1 MPMSE
6 CLESESFFRHRL
18 QWYRARV
25 GAMSLREVGYRII
38 EHGRRAAWRRDRAG
52 WDNFLQIE
60 DGLVSDWD
68 FLRSRLANANGAT
81 VGAKFVD
88 SVRRTCDGDVE
99 LLGRCWSVLDRDKW
113 RRGCPPGEFWL
124 GDPVSG
130 KTWPGA
136 DIYCFAIEYRRA
148 MERGDIKYVCEL
160 NRLQF
165 LHPIA
170 AKIARTGDVS
180 LIRWAFRLLASWAHA
195 NPPFRGINWI
205 SGIELAL
212 RLVSL
217 ALLIAAAGPTQ
228 LEVGERILVRRVV
241 AAHGYWLYR
250 YPSRF
255 SSANNHLLLEGL
267 GLYIAG
273 TLAPDLPGA
282 KRWAHRGRNI
292 LEKEVSK
299 QILEDGVGAEQSP
312 TYQSFIMEALAFAIV
327 LASGIGTPLDPS
339 VLDRLAVG
347 AKHLLWLLDDGG
359 VAPAIGD
366 NDETRVIAQP
376 PDREPRYIASIVAAV
391 AGITGRPTLAPGD
404 WDPHLRD
411 VLFDTPKAAR
421 GRCDGIC
428 TFPVGGYTAIRDRIG
443 GHRCHLIF
451 DHGPLGYLS
460 LSAHGHADALA
471 LWLTVDD
478 QPVFIDAGTYLYYS
492 AGSIRGQ
499 LRESA
504 AHNTLLVAGV
514 SQSRASGA
522 FTWANKATGRLLSWC
537 PWPNWSVTGE
547 HDGYLRS
554 FGVRHVRTI
563 ERGEPGIIIR
573 DHLDG
578 ADRPLPVAIR
588 FLLHPGLVAV
598 VEDRE
603 IAIYQGQKLL
613 ASVLAP
619 PNYRI
624 DAVNDASAGDGGW
637 YSPRFGEL
645 VPAPVIALSGEMS
658 SREEVTYF
666 KLPPLV
672 AR

>member
-1 MPMSE
+1 MSE
-6 CLESESFFRHRL
+6 FLNGESSLQHRL
-18 QWYRARV
+18 NWFRARA
-25 GAMSLREVGYRII
+25 GAMSLHEVGYRVI
-38 EHGRRAAWRRDRAG
+38 EHGRRTVWRRDRAG
-52 WDNFLQIE
+52 WSNFLEIE
-60 DGLVSDWD
+60 DGPISDWD
-68 FLRSRLANANGAT
+68 FLRARLGSANGTTA
-81 VGAKFVD
+81 GAKFVD
-88 SVRRTCDGDVE
+88 SVRRTCDGSLE
-99 LLGRCWSVLDRDKW
+99 LLGRCWPALDQDKW
-113 RRGCPPGEFWL
+113 RHGCPSSEFWL

-130 KTWPGA
+130 EAWPGV
-136 DIYCFAIEYRRA
+136 DTYCFAIEYRRA
-148 MERGDIKYVCEL
+148 MKRGDVKYVCEL

-165 LHPIA
+165 LHPVA
-170 AKIARTGDVS
+170 AEIARTGDVS
-180 LIRWAFRLLASWAHA
+180 LIRWVFRLLASWADA

-217 ALLIAAAGPTQ
+217 ALLVAAAGPTN
-228 LEVGERILVRRVV
+228 LEVTERVLVRRLV

-250 YPSRF
+250 YPSSF
-255 SSANNHLLLEGL
+255 SSANNHLVLEGL

-273 TLAPDLPGA
+273 TVASDLPGA

-292 LEKEVSK
+292 LEEEISK

-312 TYQSFIMEALAFAIV
+312 TYQSFIMEALAFAII
-327 LASGIGTPLDPS
+327 LASGIGTPLNPT
-339 VLDRLAVG
+339 VLDRLALG
-347 AKHLLWLLDDGG
+347 ARHLLWLLDDGG
-359 VAPAIGD
+359 AAPAIGD

-376 PDREPRYIASIVAAV
+376 PDREPRYVASIVAAI
-391 AGITGRPTLAPGD
+391 AGITGQPTLAPGHR
-404 WDPHLRD
+404 DPHLRD
-411 VLFDTPKAAR
+411 VLFNPPKAAR
-421 GRCDGIC
+421 SRRDGIC

-443 GHRCHLIF
+443 GHRYHLVF

-492 AGSIRGQ
+492 AGSVRRQ

-504 AHNTLLVAGV
+504 AHNTVLVAGV

-522 FTWANKATGRLLSWC
+522 FTWANKATGRLLSWS
-537 PWPNWSVTGE
+537 PWPRWSATGE

-563 ERGEPGIIIR
+563 EKGKHGIIIR
-573 DHLDG
+573 DRLDG

-588 FLLHPGLVAV
+588 FLLHPELVAV
-598 VEDRE
+598 VENQE
-603 IAIYQGQKLL
+603 IAIYQGRKLL

-619 PNYRI
+619 SNYRI
-624 DAVNDASAGDGGW
+624 DAVNGASAGDGGW

-645 VPAPVIALSGEMS
+645 VPTPVIALSGEMS
-658 SREEVTYF
+658 SREEITYF
-666 KLPPLV
+666 KLAPLV

>member
-1 MPMSE
+1 
-6 CLESESFFRHRL
+6 
-18 QWYRARV
+18 
-25 GAMSLREVGYRII
+25 
-38 EHGRRAAWRRDRAG
+38 
-52 WDNFLQIE
+52 
-60 DGLVSDWD
+60 
-68 FLRSRLANANGAT
+68 
-81 VGAKFVD
+81 
-88 SVRRTCDGDVE
+88 
-99 LLGRCWSVLDRDKW
+99 LDRDKW
-113 RRGCPPGEFWL
+113 RRGCPPSEFWL
-124 GDPVSG
+124 CDPVSG
-130 KTWPGA
+130 ETWPGA
-136 DIYCFAIEYRRA
+136 DAYCFAIEYRRA
-148 MERGDIKYVCEL
+148 MERGDVKYVCEL

-165 LHPIA
+165 LHPVA
-170 AKIARTGDVS
+170 AEIARAGDVS
-180 LIRWAFRLLASWAHA
+180 LIRWAFRMLASWAEA

-212 RLVSL
+212 RLVSV
-217 ALLIAAAGPTQ
+217 ALLVAAAGPTN
-228 LEVGERILVRRVV
+228 LEMSERILVRRLV

-273 TLAPDLPGA
+273 TVVSDLQGA
-282 KRWAHRGRNI
+282 KRWAHRGRSI
-292 LEKEVSK
+292 LEDETSK

-327 LASGIGTPLDPS
+327 LASGIGTPLNPS
-339 VLDRLAVG
+339 VLDRLALG
-347 AKHLLWLLDDGG
+347 AEHLGWLLDHGG
-359 VAPAIGD
+359 AAPAIGD

-376 PDREPRYIASIVAAV
+376 PDREPRYIASIVAGI
-391 AGITGRPTLAPGD
+391 AGVIGRPTLAPED
-404 WDPHLRD
+404 RDPHLRD
-411 VLFDTPKAAR
+411 VLFNAAQAVR
-421 GRCDGIC
+421 GRHDGIC

-492 AGSIRGQ
+492 AGSVRGQ

-522 FTWANKATGRLLSWC
+522 FTWANKATGRLLGWC

-554 FGVRHVRTI
+554 FGVSHVRTI
-563 ERGEPGIIIR
+563 ERSEHGIIIR

-578 ADRPLPVAIR
+578 ADRPLAVAIR

-598 VEDRE
+598 VEGRD
-603 IAIYQGQKLL
+603 IAIFHGKMLL

-619 PNYRI
+619 PNYRV
-624 DAVNDASAGDGGW
+624 DAINDALANDGGW

-658 SREEVTYF
+658 SREEITYL
-666 KLPPLV
+666 KLAPLV
-672 AR
+672 AG